1 MAVFWC
7 SWNRV
12 PWQPELVGRCS
23 GNSEPVDCL
32 TPTCS
37 QSSLVGFAP
46 AAKLPVM
53 SLVTLQDLSIRFR
66 GPVLLDSV
74 NCQIHRGQRIGLL
87 GRNGTG
93 KSTLLRI
100 LSGDVEPDGGQVVFA
115 PGATV
120 ARLTQEVPSDLH
132 GQVHEVVA
140 HGLPEDSDPESVWQ
154 RQQQVERILSRMS
167 LQGQADFER
176 LSSGM
181 KRRVLLARA
190 LVGQP
195 DLLLLDEPTNHLD
208 IEAIEWLERFLDTW
222 SSTLMFVTH
231 DRMFLRRLADRIW
244 ELDRGRL
251 YDWSCDYDTFLSRKE
266 AALAAQE
273 KQDALFD
280 KRLAEEEA
288 WIRQGIRAR
297 RTRNEGRVRA
307 LIAMRTQRQQRQDG
321 PGKVRMQ
328 LQQAARGGV
337 LVIDAQQISFGYD
350 GRPLFQEFSTT
361 VLRGDKIG
369 IIGPNGAGKTTL
381 LKVLLGQL
389 TPQQGNVRL
398 GTNLQIAYFDQL
410 RAQLDDEQTAEESV
424 AEGSD
429 HVRIGGKP
437 KHVLGYLQDFLF
449 SPQRARTPVKFL
461 SGGERNRLLL
471 ARMFAKPANVV
482 VLDEPTNDLDAETLD
497 LLEELLVDYQG
508 TVLMVSHDRQFLN
521 NVVTSTIVME
531 NGQIDEYVGGYD
543 DWLRQRAQRED
554 AQPPAKSA
562 KPTPRVPAARTSG
575 RSNRLSFKE
584 QQELAALPEKIEQL
598 EADIDT
604 LHQEMARPEYYRK
617 PSDELAADAN
627 RLRDLEAELPDLYH
641 RWEHL
646 EARENNPAG

>member
-1 MAVFWC
+1 
-7 SWNRV
+7 
-12 PWQPELVGRCS
+12 
-23 GNSEPVDCL
+23 
-32 TPTCS
+32 
-37 QSSLVGFAP
+37 
-46 AAKLPVM
+46 M

-74 NCQIHRGQRIGLL
+74 HCQIHRGQRIGLL

-120 ARLTQEVPSDLH
+120 ARLTQEVPSDMQ
-132 GQVHEVVA
+132 GRVHEIVA
-140 HGLPEDSDPESVWQ
+140 SGLADDSDPESGWQ

-167 LQGQADFER
+167 LEGQTAFET

-208 IEAIEWLERFLDTW
+208 IEAIEWLEGFLGSW

-231 DRMFLRRLADRIW
+231 DRMFLRRLADRIL
-244 ELDRGRL
+244 ELERGRL
-251 YDWSCDYDTFLSRKE
+251 YDWSCDYETFLSRKE
-266 AALAAQE
+266 AALVAQE
-273 KQDALFD
+273 KQEALFD
-280 KRLAEEEA
+280 KRLAEEEV

-297 RTRNEGRVRA
+297 RTRNEGRVRS
-307 LIAMRTQRQQRQDG
+307 LQEMRAQRQQRQSS

-328 LQQAARGGV
+328 LQQSARSGV
-337 LVIDAQQISFGYD
+337 LVIDAEQISFAYD
-350 GRPLFQEFSTT
+350 GRPLFHDFSTT
-361 VLRGDKIG
+361 VMRGDKIG

-381 LKVLLGQL
+381 LRVLLGQL
-389 TPQQGNVRL
+389 TPQQGGVRL

-410 RAQLDDEQTAEESV
+410 RAQLDEEQTAEENV

-429 HVRIGGKP
+429 HVQIGGKS

-471 ARMFAKPANVV
+471 ARLFAKPANVV

-497 LLEELLVDYQG
+497 LLEELLVEYQG

-521 NVVTSTIVME
+521 NVVTSTIVLE
-531 NGQIDEYVGGYD
+531 DGQIAEYIGGYD
-543 DWLRQRAQRED
+543 DWLRQRAQRKEP
-554 AQPPAKSA
+554 QPPAKPT
-562 KPTPRVPAARTSG
+562 KPPARVPAIRASDRG
-575 RSNRLSFKE
+575 NRLSFKE
-584 QQELAALPEKIEQL
+584 QQELAALPERIEEL
-598 EADIDT
+598 EADIDA

-617 PSDELAADAN
+617 TGDELAADAS
-627 RLRDLEAELPDLYH
+627 RLREWETQLPELYH

-646 EARENNPAG
+646 ESRAG

>member
-1 MAVFWC
+1 
-7 SWNRV
+7 
-12 PWQPELVGRCS
+12 
-23 GNSEPVDCL
+23 
-32 TPTCS
+32 
-37 QSSLVGFAP
+37 
-46 AAKLPVM
+46 M

-66 GPVLLDSV
+66 GPALLDSV
-74 NCQIHRGQRIGLL
+74 HCQIHRGQRIGLL

-100 LSGDVEPDGGQVVFA
+100 LSGDIEPDGGQVVFA

-120 ARLTQEVPSDLH
+120 ARLTQEVPSDMQ
-132 GQVHEVVA
+132 GRIHEIVA
-140 HGLPEDSDPESVWQ
+140 SGVADDNDPESGWQ

-167 LQGQADFER
+167 LEGRTVFET

-208 IEAIEWLERFLDTW
+208 IEAIEWLEGFLGSW

-231 DRMFLRRLADRIW
+231 DRMFLRRLADRIL
-244 ELDRGRL
+244 ELERGRL

-273 KQDALFD
+273 KQEALFD

-307 LIAMRTQRQQRQDG
+307 LQEMRAQRQQRQSS

-328 LQQAARGGV
+328 LQQSARSGV
-337 LVIDAQQISFGYD
+337 LVIDAEQISFAYD
-350 GRPLFQEFSTT
+350 DRPIFRDFSTT
-361 VLRGDKIG
+361 VMRGDKIG
-369 IIGPNGAGKTTL
+369 IIGPNGVGKTTL
-381 LKVLLGQL
+381 LRVLLGQL

-410 RAQLDDEQTAEESV
+410 RAQLDDEQTAEENV

-429 HVRIGGKP
+429 HIQIRGKS

-449 SPQRARTPVKFL
+449 NPQRARTPVKFL

-497 LLEELLVDYQG
+497 LLEELLVDYPG

-521 NVVTSTIVME
+521 NVVTSTIVLE
-531 NGQIDEYVGGYD
+531 DGRIAEYVGGYD
-543 DWLRQRAQRED
+543 DWLRQRAQREETQ
-554 AQPPAKSA
+554 APAKST
-562 KPTPRVPAARTSG
+562 KPSVRVPATRTPDRG
-575 RSNRLSFKE
+575 QRLSFKE
-584 QQELAALPEKIEQL
+584 QQELAALPQRIEQL
-598 EADIDT
+598 EADIDA

-617 PSDELAADAN
+617 PGDELAADAN
-627 RLRDLEAELPDLYH
+627 RLREWETQLPELYQ

-646 EARENNPAG
+646 ESRTG